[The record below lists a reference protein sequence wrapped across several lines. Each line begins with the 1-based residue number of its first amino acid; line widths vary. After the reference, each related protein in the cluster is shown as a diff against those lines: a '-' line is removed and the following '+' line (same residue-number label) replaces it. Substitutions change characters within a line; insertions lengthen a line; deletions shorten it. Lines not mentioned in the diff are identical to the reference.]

1 MPAVNPHKRALFGVA
16 AQSSSPSST
25 HTAVGST
32 TVLIPLVLS
41 IILIAVGIGLGV
53 FCFVGYRRRQR
64 VWWRDFERR
73 RALRLGEKEDIVDD
87 GPGMWEVEV
96 RDEKRH
102 ESIHETDVDD
112 NGMDDWSEAVCPPYI
127 SELD

>member
-1 MPAVNPHKRALFGVA
+1 MPTVIPAKRALFGVA
-16 AQSSSPSST
+16 AQSSPPSSN

-41 IILIAVGIGLGV
+41 IILVVVGIGLGV
-53 FCFVGYRRRQR
+53 LCFVGYRRRQR

-73 RALRLGEKEDIVDD
+73 RGSREKEDVLEEKPGIWEIELVGEEKNEGVRDDMVDD
-87 GPGMWEVEV
+87 
-96 RDEKRH
+96 DK
-102 ESIHETDVDD
+102 DQL
-112 NGMDDWSEAVCPPYI
+112 SERVCPTL

>member
-1 MPAVNPHKRALFGVA
+1 MG
-16 AQSSSPSST
+16 SSSPSST
-25 HTAVGST
+25 SNSSHAGVGST

-41 IILIAVGIGLGV
+41 ITLIALGIGLGV

-73 RALRLGEKEDIVDD
+73 RVLREKEDVVEE

-96 RDEKRH
+96 REEVRDL
-102 ESIHETDVDD
+102 D
-112 NGMDDWSEAVCPPYI
+112 MDWNERVCPALPEI
-127 SELD
+127 D